1 MRIFWLLFDAFERYM
16 VIACL
21 LFIVLF
27 IFLGVLSR
35 FVFNFA
41 ISWSDELVRYLF
53 IWGGLFGAAAG
64 FRYGKHSGI
73 TVLTDRLSAPMQRF
87 FAWTA
92 MLVTVGFCGFMALQ
106 SFRSTL
112 RAFATGQTSPSTGLP
127 VYIVNVVM
135 ALAFVWCTVRAAQYF
150 FSPPQ
155 GKNELQQELDTAAQE
170 ESHIMTH
177 AAGRRTER

>member
-16 VIACL
+16 VIFCL
-21 LFIVLF
+21 FFIVVF

-35 FVFNFA
+35 SLFNFA

-64 FRYGKHSGI
+64 FKYGKHSGI
-73 TVLTDRLSAPMQRF
+73 TVLTDRLSPPLQRL
-87 FAWTA
+87 FAWIA

-106 SFRSTL
+106 SFRATL
-112 RAFATGQTSPSTGLP
+112 RAFDTGQVSPSTGLP

-135 ALAFVWCTVRAAQYF
+135 ALAFVWCTVRAAQFF

-155 GKNELQQELDTAAQE
+155 GKSELQQELETATQE
-170 ESHIMTH
+170 ESQLTDC
-177 AAGRRTER
+177 RRDER